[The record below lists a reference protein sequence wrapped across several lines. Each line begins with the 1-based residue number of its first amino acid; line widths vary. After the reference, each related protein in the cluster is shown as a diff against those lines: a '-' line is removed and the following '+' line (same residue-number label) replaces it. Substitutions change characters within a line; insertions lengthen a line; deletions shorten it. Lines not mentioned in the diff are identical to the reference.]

1 MNKSKDTIGEQVMII
16 VRSLTFR
23 HQRMDWKMRMKVRR
37 KDITSC
43 DTKPVSWDPVTM
55 ELQSQEGKTLI
66 KIPRNMQAELVD
78 G

>member
-1 MNKSKDTIGEQVMII
+1 
-16 VRSLTFR
+16 
-23 HQRMDWKMRMKVRR
+23 MRMKARR
-37 KDITSC
+37 KDSASC

-66 KIPRNMQAELVD
+66 KIPRNLQAELVD